1 MREEF
6 QVGFAVDFVESFFIL
21 QTIYFGQILL
31 HWIFEG
37 ENNPLNV
44 FLIFRELRWKLGSN
58 PTQWESWNPHIKE
71 LRFPDKSLNHLSN
84 KSDLIKHRLSLI
96 KWPHK
101 NAEKNNNI
109 STLFSGWVSYSSQR
123 YSISRLSNIS
133 CQQGGSQKFPIS
145 KSNKILV
152 IFSPKICCAFQ
163 TNWLTDDIAVDIWKL
178 WLTSAHA
185 SLTTSYH

>member
-1 MREEF
+1 MREAF
-6 QVGFAVDFVESFFIL
+6 QVGFAVDFVESFFVL

-58 PTQWESWNPHIKE
+58 PTQWESWNPHFKE
-71 LRFPDKSLNHLSN
+71 LRFPDKSLNHFSN
-84 KSDLIKHRLSLI
+84 KSDLIKRRLSLI

-101 NAEKNNNI
+101 NAEKTITYQPFFLGEYHTHLNVTA
-109 STLFSGWVSYSSQR
+109 SVGWVTYHVSRVAHKSSPYQNQ
-123 YSISRLSNIS
+123 I
-133 CQQGGSQKFPIS
+133 
-145 KSNKILV
+145 KSLLF
-152 IFSPKICCAFQ
+152 FSKICPAFQ